1 MRNEQKSRLKAGNNF
16 LKAYKRG
23 LKLYNTKDWPDLSN
37 EWERDYEALR
47 GDWENVGNSITRAAK
62 DFRRKNRYAGSFASW
77 RG

>member
-62 DFRRKNRYAGSFASW
+62 DVRRKNRYAGSFASW